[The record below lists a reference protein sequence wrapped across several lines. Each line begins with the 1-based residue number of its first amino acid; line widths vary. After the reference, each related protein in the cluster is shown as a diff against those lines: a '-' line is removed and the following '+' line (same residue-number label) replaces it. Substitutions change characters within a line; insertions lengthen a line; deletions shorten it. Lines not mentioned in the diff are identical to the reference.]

1 MIMNLKN
8 SQQTPLWCSSGSP
21 RNSNDRRS
29 TGPQILRG
37 SANSLIS
44 IAPSE
49 TMRNSSATG
58 NANGLKGMVTKA
70 IRGLG
75 GLTNTNIAGSRSS
88 LGLQTTNQDSSS
100 NGNGN
105 GALTSE
111 MKSNMLREAAACR
124 KSFHEDVLGMDTGS
138 EEWRQMQLSLRQS
151 KAITHAG
158 LVMAIN
164 CHFVDNSPLG
174 HTRQVSKPADSE
186 VNCAAKSRSE
196 PKNHRRFSA
205 PPEIDSRRHLI
216 RRESLTEIK
225 KKVSEKIEMQAQAA
239 GGGGILDFIAKAR
252 ATPSRTGGAIRR
264 ASCDPAV
271 DGCDES
277 IEMESRKGVT
287 LKNRRRGLSRRGS
300 CPSLSALSAS
310 KGETSVGP
318 KNPPVEQTKPEWR
331 VVERTAALRSNFM
344 SRRISSA
351 FRDCSAKNFSD
362 TKAENGWARE
372 QRHC

>member
-1 MIMNLKN
+1 
-8 SQQTPLWCSSGSP
+8 
-21 RNSNDRRS
+21 
-29 TGPQILRG
+29 
-37 SANSLIS
+37 
-44 IAPSE
+44 
-49 TMRNSSATG
+49 
-58 NANGLKGMVTKA
+58 
-70 IRGLG
+70 LG

-88 LGLQTTNQDSSS
+88 LGLQTTNQDSSG

-111 MKSNMLREAAACR
+111 MKSNILREAAACR
-124 KSFHEDVLGMDTGS
+124 KSFHEDVVSMDTGS

-158 LVMAIN
+158 LAMAMN

-174 HTRQVSKPADSE
+174 HTGQVSKPADSE
-186 VNCAAKSRSE
+186 DNCAAKSRSE

-216 RRESLTEIK
+216 RSESLTEIK

-252 ATPSRTGGAIRR
+252 ATPSHTAGVIRR
-264 ASCDPAV
+264 ASRDPVV

-277 IEMESRKGVT
+277 IEMESCKGVT
-287 LKNRRRGLSRRGS
+287 LKNRRRGLPACWGS
-300 CPSLSALSAS
+300 CPSLSVLSAS

-318 KNPPVEQTKPEWR
+318 KNPPVEHTKPEWR
-331 VVERTAALRSNFM
+331 VVERTAALRSNFI

-351 FRDCSAKNFSD
+351 FRNCSAKNFSD
-362 TKAENGWARE
+362 TKAENGGARE